1 MSAPRIVIGFH
12 SYGQCPTQ
20 FAVDLAKTMRYCGTA
35 IPLALHEQSC
45 YVDSA
50 RNRLVKQFLAMPPQE
65 ATHLLMVDVDISFE
79 SHYPMLTYEVLHS
92 MGADAVYGN
101 YALGNSGNSIFG
113 PPDNIAQESA
123 VLVGLKP
130 NHIYTDIA
138 TGGTGWVM
146 MTRELLERMQ
156 RECPGPWHWFA
167 RDITSKGDDLRGE
180 DISFGLRMWGMNPRP
195 RVIATTALVLRHMK
209 NQPFIP
215 EFQQHQAAALG
226 LNSLCFPNP
235 YEHDKEKFII
245 HQNRVLE
252 KKHLSQDQIQQIEA
266 LIAKEKEAED
276 AVGRGH
282 EQVFIGQASE
292 REQEGAQG
300 PQQEAGHSDNAE
312 RKEESQS
319 REEGVPAEA
328 N

>member
-12 SYGQCPTQ
+12 SHGSCPTQ
-20 FAVDLAKTMRYCGTA
+20 FAIDLAKAMRYCGTS

-50 RNRLVKQFLAMPPQE
+50 RNRLVRQFLSMPPLE
-65 ATHLLMVDVDISFE
+65 ATHLLMVDVDISFD

-113 PPDNIAQESA
+113 GPDNAAQESA

-138 TGGTGWVM
+138 TGGTGWLM
-146 MTRELLERMQ
+146 MTRSLLERMQ
-156 RECPGPWHWFA
+156 KECPGPWHWFA
-167 RDITSKGDDLRGE
+167 RDPTTAGDDLRGE

-195 RVIATTALVLRHMK
+195 RVVATTALVLRHMK

-215 EFQQHQAAALG
+215 EFQQGQAAAAG
-226 LNSLCFPNP
+226 LNALCFPNP
-235 YEHDKEKFII
+235 YEHDKQNFII

-252 KKHLSQDQIQQIEA
+252 RKHLSPEQIAQIEA
-266 LIAKEKEAED
+266 AIEKEKEAED
-276 AVGRGH
+276 AVERGDVQVEGRKLTL
-282 EQVFIGQASE
+282 GQQDG
-292 REQEGAQG
+292 QEGEV
-300 PQQEAGHSDNAE
+300 PEAGHSDNAE
-312 RKEESQS
+312 REAESSGGQ
-319 REEGVPAEA
+319 EGVPAQA
-328 N
+328 